1 VSTRVRSRRRGAEAE
16 RGRRGARRGLRGWGR
31 GCSMGNMRVD
41 LEALAECEPAK
52 VGPGDSRRGSS
63 EPDADEIRLADTAP
77 RLVQE
82 M

>member
-1 VSTRVRSRRRGAEAE
+1 
-16 RGRRGARRGLRGWGR
+16 
-31 GCSMGNMRVD
+31 MGNMRVD